1 MSHGDAEAVTR
12 ALISIE
18 EDASQPTIRRLRLVS
33 LLGFFPSEPSRKALE
48 SAMAGPA
55 PVRREAVNAYGNAF
69 REQSVARLSEMLSH
83 DDPFTRIAAIK
94 ALRATGAP
102 QARAAIERRLDV
114 ETAES
119 VRRAASAT
127 LSRQVR

>member
-1 MSHGDAEAVTR
+1 
-12 ALISIE
+12 
-18 EDASQPTIRRLRLVS
+18 
-33 LLGFFPSEPSRKALE
+33 
-48 SAMAGPA
+48 
-55 PVRREAVNAYGNAF
+55 
-69 REQSVARLSEMLSH
+69 MLSH